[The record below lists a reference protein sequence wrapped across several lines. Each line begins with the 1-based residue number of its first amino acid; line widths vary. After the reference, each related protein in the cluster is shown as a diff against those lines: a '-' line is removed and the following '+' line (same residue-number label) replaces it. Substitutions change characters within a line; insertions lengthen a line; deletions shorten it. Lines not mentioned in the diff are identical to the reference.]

1 MVWRFDAAS
10 SDELCTVVLTPID
23 NRAFIYLD
31 DVVDIDPSKVVDI
44 GR

>member
-23 NRAFIYLD
+23 RAFIYLD
-31 DVVDIDPSKVVDI
+31 DVVDIEYPSN
-44 GR
+44 GG